1 MAEIQWIKLKVDMFD
16 NEKIKL
22 IEAMPDADSI
32 LVIWIKLLTY
42 AGKANSSG
50 YILLTENI
58 PMNEEELATIF
69 NRPLN
74 TIRYALQIFE
84 RYGMVEREND
94 AIRIK
99 NWDMHQNIE
108 GMEKIKEQNRLR
120 KQKQREKNK
129 KKLSEPPEKE
139 QSHVMSRDSHATEEE
154 KEEELDKNI
163 DIDKDKETDTEK
175 ERVGVIFDKYTELG
189 FGAINAF
196 KAEQITEH
204 LKTFEPEVII
214 KSLEVASNNN
224 KATMNYVNGILNNW
238 KQRELTTLEKV
249 EAEEK
254 KKQLE
259 QMKPSF
265 QQRRKEQPGEKLPD
279 WIDKAQEKPK
289 ADSSEPVK
297 TAAEDPEIQ
306 KMINEFRNAK

>member
-50 YILLTENI
+50 YILLTETI

-99 NWDMHQNIE
+99 NWDTHQNVE
-108 GMEKIKEQNRLR
+108 GMDKIREQNRLR
-120 KQKQREKNK
+120 KQRQRK
-129 KKLSEPPEKE
+129 KEKE
-139 QSHVMSRDSHATEEE
+139 KLPEPSKKELSHVKSRDSHATEEE
-154 KEEELDKNI
+154 GEEELDREL
-163 DIDKDKETDTEK
+163 DKE
-175 ERVGVIFDKYTELG
+175 
-189 FGAINAF
+189 
-196 KAEQITEH
+196 
-204 LKTFEPEVII
+204 
-214 KSLEVASNNN
+214 
-224 KATMNYVNGILNNW
+224 
-238 KQRELTTLEKV
+238 RE
-249 EAEEK
+249 EEK
-254 KKQLE
+254 KESEYPAAAQTYFENNIGYIKENIVEDLKFYSDKFDETDAIIIEALDICIARGKKSWGYAKSIIQEWKSEELKTLKDVRAYEKEKKQGFSKNKNNL
-259 QMKPSF
+259 
-265 QQRRKEQPGEKLPD
+265 D
-279 WIDKAQEKPK
+279 YIDGL
-289 ADSSEPVK
+289 
-297 TAAEDPEIQ
+297 
-306 KMINEFRNAK
+306 